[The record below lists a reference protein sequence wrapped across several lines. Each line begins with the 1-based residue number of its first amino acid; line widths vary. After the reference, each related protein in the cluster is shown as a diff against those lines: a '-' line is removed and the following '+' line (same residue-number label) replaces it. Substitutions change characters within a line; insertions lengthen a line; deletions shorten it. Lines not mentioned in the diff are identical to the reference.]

1 MAEMIIPYPQLK
13 KLMNVT
19 CEVDLYKTE
28 AEDMMDIV
36 EKKVADLFEIAHKN
50 AKAENAKMILMR
62 HIPLTKGMLSS
73 MELFREVIEEEKILA
88 DKIKEF
94 VMKKIPGD
102 LPLEDNVV
110 DNLPLITG
118 TIFIILGRVIKALHE
133 DIERIRREHI
143 EEAKKVLDYTL

>member
-13 KLMNVT
+13 KLMKVT

-36 EKKVADLFEIAHKN
+36 EKKVADLFEVAYKN
-50 AKAENAKMILMR
+50 AKEENAKIIKMR
-62 HIPLTKGMLSS
+62 HIPLTKGMLAS
-73 MELFREVIEEEKILA
+73 MELFKEVIEEENIIA
-88 DKIKEF
+88 DTIKKY

-102 LPLEDNVV
+102 LPLDDIVV

>member
-1 MAEMIIPYPQLK
+1 MIIPYPQLK
-13 KLMNVT
+13 KLMKVT

-28 AEDMMDIV
+28 AEDMMEIV
-36 EKKVADLFEIAHKN
+36 EKKVADLFEVAHRN
-50 AKAENAKMILMR
+50 AKQENAKIILMR
-62 HIPLTKGMLSS
+62 HIPLTKGMLNS
-73 MELFREVIEEEKILA
+73 MELFKEVIEEENILA
-88 DKIKEF
+88 EKIKEF

-118 TIFIILGRVIKALHE
+118 TIFIILGKVIKALHE
-133 DIERIRREHI
+133 DIERIRKEHI